1 MNPRRYR
8 YSTIAS
14 LLAGLGIFG
23 LIVCL
28 LMPPAPPSIP
38 IGGPFTLTDG
48 ARQTVTD
55 RDYRGKFM
63 LVYFGYTNCPDI
75 CPTTL
80 YTIAKALPLMGKQ
93 ADLIQPLFITVDP
106 VRDTPAVVG
115 RYVALFSPRIVGL
128 SGNASELQRVE
139 QEYHV
144 YVGPEDLK
152 TGAINHG
159 AMLYLMGKNG
169 ELLNGLPDDVTSA
182 VLAAELTKVVAQYQS

>member
-1 MNPRRYR
+1 MLGV
-8 YSTIAS
+8 ILW
-14 LLAGLGIFG
+14 LLTPD
-23 LIVCL
+23 V
-28 LMPPAPPSIP
+28 PPSP
-38 IGGPFTLTDG
+38 VIGGTFTLTDG
-48 ARQTVTD
+48 SGQTVSD

-93 ADLIQPLFITVDP
+93 ANLIQPLFVTVDP
-106 VRDTPAVVG
+106 IRDTPAVVG

-128 SGNASELQRVE
+128 SGSASELQRIE

-144 YVGPEDLK
+144 YVGPEDPK
-152 TGAINHG
+152 TGAIDHG

-169 ELLNGLPDDVTSA
+169 EFLSGLQDDLSSA
-182 VLAAELTKVVAQYQS
+182 GLAAELTKVVTQYQS